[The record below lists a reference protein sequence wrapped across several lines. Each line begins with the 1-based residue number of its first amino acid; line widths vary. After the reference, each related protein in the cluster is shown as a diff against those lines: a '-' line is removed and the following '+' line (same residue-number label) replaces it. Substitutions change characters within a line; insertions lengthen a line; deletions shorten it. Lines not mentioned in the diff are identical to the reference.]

1 MARPRGNAEKSRRTD
16 KIFGGMSRRSR
27 IRRVALLVETS
38 NSYARGILRGI
49 IDYARDHGGWSVY
62 LGEHSRGD
70 EPPPWL
76 ARWDGDG
83 IIARI
88 ENARIA
94 RAILR
99 SGRPAVAVSAARLL
113 PDLPW
118 VETDDEAIA
127 REAAEHL
134 LERGLRNLAYFGD
147 ERFNWSKWRCEYF
160 VRIVGSRGCDCAVY
174 TAGRGSGRDWEREE
188 NELAEW
194 LRQLP
199 KPVGVM
205 ACYDIGGRQ
214 VLDACRRAGVVVP
227 DEVAVV
233 GVDNDGLLCELS
245 DPPLSSVEPDTRRTG
260 YCAGELLDRLMRGKP
275 VGTLSHRIPPVGVV
289 TRQSSD
295 TRAVPDADVAEAI
308 RFIRE
313 NACSGI
319 SVKDV
324 LQRVPL
330 SRRALETRFVKAV
343 GRTPHA
349 EVERVRLERAKHL
362 LTVTDLPV
370 YEVARRTGFR
380 HQEYLSV
387 AFRRYTGASP
397 TQFRSK
403 TRASP

>member
-1 MARPRGNAEKSRRTD
+1 
-16 KIFGGMSRRSR
+16 MSRKPQS
-27 IRRVALLVETS
+27 RRVALLVETS
-38 NSYARGILRGI
+38 NSYARGLLRGVV
-49 IDYARDHGGWSVY
+49 DYAREHGGWSVY

-70 EPPPWL
+70 QPPPWL

-83 IIARI
+83 VIARI

-94 RAILR
+94 RAVMR
-99 SGRPAVAVSAARLL
+99 CGRPVVDVSAARLL

-127 REAAEHL
+127 RMAAEHL
-134 LERGLRNLAYFGD
+134 LERGLRHFAFFAD
-147 ERFNWSKWRCEYF
+147 ERFNWSKWRCEHF
-160 VRIVGSRGCDCAVY
+160 VRRVGERGCACSVY
-174 TAGRGSGRDWEREE
+174 TATRATRRDWEREE
-188 NELAEW
+188 NELAGW
-194 LRQLP
+194 LAGLP

-214 VLDACRRAGVVVP
+214 VLDACRRAGVAVP

-245 DPPLSSVEPDTRRTG
+245 DPPLTSVEPDARRTG
-260 YCAGELLDRLMRGKP
+260 YVAAEILDRLMRNRRVP
-275 VGTLSHRIPPVGVV
+275 VLSHRVPPVGVV

-295 TRAVPDADVAEAI
+295 MMAAADRDVAEAV

-362 LTVTDLPV
+362 LMVTDLPV
-370 YEVARRTGFR
+370 YEVAKRTGFR
-380 HQEYLSV
+380 YQEYLSV
-387 AFRRYTGASP
+387 AFRRYAGVSP
-397 TQFRSK
+397 TQYRKDARVVS
-403 TRASP
+403 

>member
-1 MARPRGNAEKSRRTD
+1 M
-16 KIFGGMSRRSR
+16 
-27 IRRVALLVETS
+27 RRVALLVETS
-38 NSYARGILRGI
+38 NSYARGLLRGV
-49 IDYARDHGGWSVY
+49 IDYARSHGRWSVY

-70 EPPPWL
+70 QPPPWL
-76 ARWDGDG
+76 ERWDGDG
-83 IIARI
+83 VIARI

-94 RAILR
+94 RAVMR
-99 SGRPAVAVSAARLL
+99 CGRPVVDVSAARLL
-113 PDLPW
+113 PQLPW

-127 REAAEHL
+127 RAAAGHL
-134 LERGLRNLAYFGD
+134 LERGLRRFAFFGE
-147 ERFNWSKWRCEYF
+147 ERFNWSTWRQEHF
-160 VRIVGSRGCDCAVY
+160 TRIVREAGCECAVY
-174 TAGRGSGRDWEREE
+174 NATRRSGRDWEREE
-188 NELAEW
+188 NDLAGW
-194 LRQLP
+194 LRGLA

-214 VLDACRRAGVVVP
+214 VLDACRRAGVSVP

-245 DPPLSSVEPDTRRTG
+245 DPPLSSVEPDARRTG
-260 YCAGELLDRLMRGKP
+260 HCAAEILDRLMNSRR
-275 VGTLSHRIPPVGVV
+275 VSVLSHRIPPVGVV

-295 TRAVPDADVAEAI
+295 TMAVGDGDVAEAV

-362 LTVTDLPV
+362 LLVTDLPV

-380 HQEYLSV
+380 YQEYLSV
-387 AFRRYTGASP
+387 AFRRYAGMSP
-397 TQFRSK
+397 TQFRKKARVVS
-403 TRASP
+403 

>member
-1 MARPRGNAEKSRRTD
+1 MARG
-16 KIFGGMSRRSR
+16 SR

-49 IDYARDHGGWSVY
+49 IDYAREHGGWSVY
-62 LGEHSRGD
+62 LGEHGRGD

-76 ARWDGDG
+76 SRWDGDG
-83 IIARI
+83 VIARI
-88 ENARIA
+88 ENGRIA
-94 RAILR
+94 RAVIR
-99 SGRPAVAVSAARLL
+99 CGRPAVDVSAARLL

-118 VETDDEAIA
+118 VETDDEQIA
-127 REAAEHL
+127 RQAAEHL
-134 LERGLRNLAYFGD
+134 LERGLRSFAFYSDN
-147 ERFNWSKWRCEYF
+147 RFNWSKWRCDEFARF
-160 VRIVGSRGCDCAVY
+160 VRDRGCECAVY
-174 TAGRGSGRDWEREE
+174 HATRGGERDWDRQE
-188 NELAEW
+188 NELAAW
-194 LRQLP
+194 LNALP

-205 ACYDIGGRQ
+205 ACYDIAGRQ
-214 VLDACRRAGVVVP
+214 VLDACRRAGLAVP
-227 DEVAVV
+227 DAVAVV

-260 YCAGELLDRLMRGKP
+260 FTAAEILDKLMRGGR
-275 VGTLSHRIPPVGVV
+275 VAQLSHRIPPVGVV

-295 TRAVPDADVAEAI
+295 TMAVADADVAEAV

-324 LQRVPL
+324 LQRVQL
-330 SRRALETRFVKAV
+330 SRRALEARFLKAV

-362 LTVTDLPV
+362 LRVTDLPV
-370 YEVARRTGFR
+370 YEIARRTGFR

-387 AFRRYTGASP
+387 AFRRYAGQSP
-397 TQFRSK
+397 TQFRK
-403 TRASP
+403 

>member
-1 MARPRGNAEKSRRTD
+1 M
-16 KIFGGMSRRSR
+16 
-27 IRRVALLVETS
+27 RRVALLVETS
-38 NSYARGILRGI
+38 NSYARGILRGV
-49 IDYARDHGGWSVY
+49 IDYARDHGRWSVY

-70 EPPPWL
+70 QPPPWL
-76 ARWDGDG
+76 ERWDGDG

-94 RAILR
+94 RAVMR
-99 SGRPAVAVSAARLL
+99 SGRPIVDVSAARLV
-113 PDLPW
+113 PALPW

-127 REAAEHL
+127 RAAAEHL
-134 LERGLRNLAYFGD
+134 IERGLRHFAYYGD
-147 ERFNWSKWRCEYF
+147 ERFNWSKWRQDHF
-160 VRIVGSRGCDCAVY
+160 VRIVRERGFDCRVY
-174 TAGRGSGRDWEREE
+174 EVTRASGRDWEREE
-188 NELAEW
+188 NALAEW
-194 LRQLP
+194 LKERP

-214 VLDACRRAGVVVP
+214 VLDACRRAGVAVP

-245 DPPLSSVEPDTRRTG
+245 DPPLSSVEPDARRTG
-260 YCAGELLDRLMRGKP
+260 YTAAEILDRLMRGRRVP
-275 VGTLSHRIPPVGVV
+275 VLSHRIPPIGVV

-295 TRAVPDADVAEAI
+295 TMAVGDADVAEAV

-362 LTVTDLPV
+362 LLATELPV

-380 HQEYLSV
+380 YQEYLSV
-387 AFRRYTGASP
+387 AFRRYAGVSP
-397 TQFRSK
+397 TQFRKDARGVS
-403 TRASP
+403 

>member
-1 MARPRGNAEKSRRTD
+1 MPVKS
-16 KIFGGMSRRSR
+16 K

-38 NSYARGILRGI
+38 NSYARGILRGV
-49 IDYARDHGGWSVY
+49 IDYAREHGGWSVY

-70 EPPPWL
+70 EPPAWL

-83 IIARI
+83 VIARI

-94 RAILR
+94 RAVIR
-99 SGRPAVAVSAARLL
+99 CGRPAVDVSAARLL

-118 VETDDEAIA
+118 VETDDQAIA
-127 REAAEHL
+127 LSAAEHL
-134 LERGLRNLAYFGD
+134 LERGLRRFAFFAD
-147 ERFNWSKWRCEYF
+147 SRFNWSKWRCEHF
-160 VRIVGSRGCDCAVY
+160 VSNVRERGCECAVY
-174 TAGRGSGRDWEREE
+174 TATRDSGRDWEREE
-188 NELAEW
+188 NDLAAW
-194 LRQLP
+194 LKALP

-214 VLDACRRAGVVVP
+214 VLDACRRAGVAVP

-245 DPPLSSVEPDTRRTG
+245 DPPLSSVEPDTRQTG
-260 YCAGELLDRLMRGKP
+260 YRAGELLDRLMRGKP
-275 VGTLSHRIPPVGVV
+275 VPTLSHRIPPVGVV

-295 TRAVPDADVAEAI
+295 TMAVADRDVAEAV
-308 RFIRE
+308 RYIRE
-313 NACSGI
+313 HACSGI

-380 HQEYLSV
+380 YQEYLSV
-387 AFRRYTGASP
+387 AFRRYTGKAP
-397 TQFRSK
+397 TQYRKSI
-403 TRASP
+403 RLVP

>member
-1 MARPRGNAEKSRRTD
+1 
-16 KIFGGMSRRSR
+16 
-27 IRRVALLVETS
+27 V
-38 NSYARGILRGI
+38 
-49 IDYARDHGGWSVY
+49 
-62 LGEHSRGD
+62 
-70 EPPPWL
+70 
-76 ARWDGDG
+76 
-83 IIARI
+83 IARI
-88 ENARIA
+88 ENQRIA
-94 RAILR
+94 RAVIR
-99 SGRPAVAVSAARLL
+99 CGRPAVDVSAARLL

-127 REAAEHL
+127 RAAAEHL
-134 LERGLRNLAYFGD
+134 MERGLRHFAYFGD
-147 ERFNWSKWRCEYF
+147 DRFNWSKWRQDHF
-160 VRIVGSRGCDCAVY
+160 VRIARERGGECCAVY
-174 TAGRGSGRDWEREE
+174 TATRSSGRDWEREE
-188 NELAEW
+188 NELAGW
-194 LRQLP
+194 IQGLP

-214 VLDACRRAGVVVP
+214 VLDACRRAGVAVP

-245 DPPLSSVEPDTRRTG
+245 DPPLSSVEPDARRTG
-260 YCAGELLDRLMRGKP
+260 YTAAEILDRLMRGRRVP
-275 VGTLSHRIPPVGVV
+275 VLSHRIPPIGVV

-295 TRAVPDADVAEAI
+295 TMAVADGDVAEAV

-362 LTVTDLPV
+362 LAATELPV

-380 HQEYLSV
+380 YQEYLSV
-387 AFRRYTGASP
+387 AFRRYTGVSP
-397 TQFRSK
+397 TQFRKEARGVS
-403 TRASP
+403 